1 MLFIIKMPSQV
12 LSYFL
17 HSFDK
22 SKAKLH
28 KIWELFLERFPIM
41 VKPLEIGWTFTVIK
55 KCS

>member
-22 SKAKLH
+22 SKAKLQEM
-28 KIWELFLERFPIM
+28 WELFLERFPIM
-41 VKPLEIGWTFTVIK
+41 VKPLEIGWTLTVIK